1 MIYDAYEGRFLNDR
15 YKLLSKI
22 GCGGMS
28 VVYKAKDAIEERFV
42 AVKIL
47 KEEFCTDEDF
57 IRRFNNE
64 ANAAKNLSHPY
75 IVEIYDVGCDGDT
88 HYIVMELIEGI
99 TLKEYII
106 AKHSLK
112 WRDTLNI
119 TGQILTALDHAHE
132 HKIIHRDI
140 KPQNIMLTPGGVV
153 KLADFGIAKAVSG
166 ATKSATP
173 DSAGS
178 VHYLS
183 PEQARGG
190 FVDERTDL
198 YSTGIMMYEMV
209 TGTVPFDGDSHVSIA
224 LKHIDGKITPPHE
237 VDPGI
242 PRGVSDL
249 IVLATK
255 KDPAM
260 RFQSAK
266 DMLLRLEKVLNVP
279 YTSFLSTIP
288 TTHDVKLEPV
298 KISNEDISYGDKGD
312 NSQYE
317 FVDDDDFFEETN
329 EAEDEAVIVPIVNK
343 SEAEEG
349 LEEAENTT
357 DDYTYEEE
365 AVLSGDLSVRRIV
378 FATITYAIA
387 IIVGIVGIYFIH
399 NRYEAAKDNIIQF
412 VDTKVYIQDYT
423 GMQIN
428 AVEAALDEFD
438 VNVDKVLV
446 ETDKYPSGY
455 IIGQDVPKGTELKS
469 NLRITFSVSSVEGS
483 FVLDDYSA
491 SKKDYK
497 EIGTKLEENGAVVRY
512 KAVYSSKVNNSL
524 VIRTS
529 PKAGS
534 IITPGAEIIVYYS
547 AGTRY
552 SYVNVPDLT
561 GMTLEEAEAA
571 LKKINLKLGVVFP
584 EPGTV
589 VDGLYGTPEIVSPT
603 PTLDPN
609 ATPDVQNP
617 TEDTQN
623 STPGTSVEPD
633 TTDNPGDNDK
643 PDENTPEP
651 SDEPIILNDAT
662 PALPGLEQTP
672 ETTPGLTTPEP
683 PLDVTPGMTP
693 DVTPDITPDVTPDI
707 TPDITPELTPT
718 PNCASLTVVSQYPG
732 AYQTVLA
739 NETVHVYFYHD
750 LSLLTQYKTVSIED
764 PMMAGFTSY
773 YIYAEV
779 EDFNGTKSF
788 PLGGGA
794 IVEAG
799 QFPLQFNV
807 PVSVLGEHT
816 KVTVYMG
823 ANAITA
829 QLYEIKYVY
838 AGY

>member
-1 MIYDAYEGRFLNDR
+1 MIHDAYEGKFLNDR

-28 VVYKAKDAIEERFV
+28 VVYKAKDAEAERFV

-47 KEEFCTDEDF
+47 KEEFCNDEDF

-64 ANAAKNLSHPY
+64 ANAAKKLSHPY
-75 IVEIYDVGCDGDT
+75 IVEIYDVGCDGDI

-99 TLKEYII
+99 TLKDYIV

-190 FVDERTDL
+190 FVDERTDI
-198 YSTGIMMYEMV
+198 YSTGIMMFEMV
-209 TGTVPFDGDSHVSIA
+209 TGTVPYDGDSHVSIA

-237 VDPGI
+237 IDPGI

-266 DMLLRLEKVLNVP
+266 DMLLRLEKVLNAP
-279 YTSFLSTIP
+279 YTSFLNTVPTI
-288 TTHDVKLEPV
+288 HDVKTEPV
-298 KISNEDISYGDKGD
+298 NITEEDIKGKD
-312 NSQYE
+312 TPAEISDDA
-317 FVDDDDFFEETN
+317 FIDDDDFFDDSEDVEVENISKPVAVSAAPEDTGAVEN
-329 EAEDEAVIVPIVNK
+329 EPYE
-343 SEAEEG
+343 
-349 LEEAENTT
+349 
-357 DDYTYEEE
+357 YYEEE
-365 AVLSGDLSVRRIV
+365 PAPTEFSVRNIV

-399 NRYEAAKDNIIQF
+399 NRYQAAKDNIIQF
-412 VDTKVYIQDYT
+412 VDTKVYLQDYS
-423 GMQIN
+423 GMQVS
-428 AVEAALDEFD
+428 AVEAALAEYD

-455 IIGQDVPKGTELKS
+455 IISQDLPKGTELKS
-469 NLRITFSVSSVEGS
+469 NLRITFEVSSVEGS
-483 FVLDDYSA
+483 FVLEDYSS
-491 SKKDYK
+491 SKRDYK
-497 EIGTKLEENGAVVRY
+497 EIGSQLEANGAVVTY
-512 KAVYSSKVNNSL
+512 KSVYSSKVNDTL
-524 VIRTS
+524 VVRTS

-534 IITPGAEIIVYYS
+534 IINPGTEVIIYYS
-547 AGTRY
+547 AGTMY

-561 GMTLEEAEAA
+561 GMTLEEAKAA
-571 LKKINLKLGVVFP
+571 LEKINLKLGVVFP
-584 EPGTV
+584 EPGSI
-589 VDGLYGTPEIVSPT
+589 VDGLYSTPVIATPT
-603 PTLDPN
+603 PTIDPN
-609 ATPDVQNP
+609 ATP
-617 TEDTQN
+617 
-623 STPGTSVEPD
+623 GT
-633 TTDNPGDNDK
+633 
-643 PDENTPEP
+643 EP
-651 SDEPIILNDAT
+651 SAT
-662 PALPGLEQTP
+662 TGTDITP
-672 ETTPGLTTPEP
+672 ETSITPDANITPEASVNPPEATPDSDVPIVLTQPTDTPEAPATPGIDETPGA
-683 PLDVTPGMTP
+683 DVTPGIDETP
-693 DVTPDITPDVTPDI
+693 GADVTPGIDETPGADA
-707 TPDITPELTPT
+707 TPEITPT
-718 PNCASLTVVSQYPG
+718 PTPTPTLASLTVVGQYPG

-739 NETVHVYFYHD
+739 NETVHVFFYHD
-750 LSLLTQYKTVSIED
+750 MSLLTQYKTVSIED

-779 EDFNGTKSF
+779 EDHEGTKSF

-794 IVEAG
+794 VVEAG
-799 QFPLQFNV
+799 KFPLQFNV
-807 PVSVLGEHT
+807 PVSVLGEPT
-816 KVTVYMG
+816 KISIYVG

-838 AGY
+838 ADY

>member
-1 MIYDAYEGRFLNDR
+1 MIHDAYEGKFLNDR

-28 VVYKAKDAIEERFV
+28 VVYKAKDAVEERFV

-47 KEEFCTDEDF
+47 KEEFCNDEDF

-64 ANAAKNLSHPY
+64 ANAAKKLSHPY
-75 IVEIYDVGCDGDT
+75 IVEIFDVGCDGDT

-153 KLADFGIAKAVSG
+153 KLADFGIAKVVSG

-190 FVDERTDL
+190 FVDERTDI
-198 YSTGIMMYEMV
+198 YSTGIMMFEMV
-209 TGTVPFDGDSHVSIA
+209 TGTVPYDGDSHVSIA

-266 DMLLRLEKVLNVP
+266 DMLLRLEKVLNAP
-279 YTSFLSTIP
+279 YASFLNAIP

-298 KISNEDISYGDKGD
+298 KITDKD
-312 NSQYE
+312 VSSDDVAIEYSDDE
-317 FVDDDDFFEETN
+317 FDDDFFEDES
-329 EAEDEAVIVPIVNK
+329 EEDDDTEIIPVNT
-343 SEAEEG
+343 EEDDDDSDVDV
-349 LEEAENTT
+349 
-357 DDYTYEEE
+357 DDYTDEEDE
-365 AVLSGDLSVRRIV
+365 ELISGDLSVRRIV

-387 IIVGIVGIYFIH
+387 IIVGIIGIYFIH

-423 GMQIN
+423 GMQVN
-428 AVEAALDEFD
+428 AVEAALAEFD

-446 ETDKYPSGY
+446 ETDEYPSGY
-455 IIGQDVPKGTELKS
+455 IIAQDIPKGTELKS
-469 NLRITFSVSSVEGS
+469 NLRITFSVSSVAGS
-483 FVLDDYSA
+483 FVLDDYST

-497 EIGTKLEENGAVVRY
+497 EIGSKLEENGVTISY
-512 KAVYSSKVNNSL
+512 KAVYSSKFNNSR

-534 IITPGAEIIVYYS
+534 IITPGSQIIIYYS

-584 EPGTV
+584 EPGTE
-589 VDGLYGTPEIVSPT
+589 VDGLYNTPVIATPT
-603 PTLDPN
+603 PTVDPD
-609 ATPDVQNP
+609 ATPDTQSPNP
-617 TEDTQN
+617 DTSFEPDGTTPDSSEDPGEFTPDTGDTPVVLNEPTPATPGVEQ
-623 STPGTSVEPD
+623 SPEGTPGASSEATPEVTPGT
-633 TTDNPGDNDK
+633 
-643 PDENTPEP
+643 
-651 SDEPIILNDAT
+651 
-662 PALPGLEQTP
+662 
-672 ETTPGLTTPEP
+672 
-683 PLDVTPGMTP
+683 TP
-693 DVTPDITPDVTPDI
+693 DINPDITPDTSADT

-718 PNCASLTVVSQYPG
+718 PNCASLTVVGQYPG

-816 KVTVYMG
+816 KVTIYMG

>member
-1 MIYDAYEGRFLNDR
+1 MIHDAYEGKFLNDR

-28 VVYKAKDAIEERFV
+28 VVYKAKDAVEERFV

-47 KEEFCTDEDF
+47 KEEFCNDEDF

-64 ANAAKNLSHPY
+64 ANAAKKLSHPY
-75 IVEIYDVGCDGDT
+75 IVEIFDVGCDGDT

-153 KLADFGIAKAVSG
+153 KLADFGIAKVVSG

-190 FVDERTDL
+190 FVDERTDI
-198 YSTGIMMYEMV
+198 YSTGIMMFEMV
-209 TGTVPFDGDSHVSIA
+209 TGTVPYDGDSHVSIA

-266 DMLLRLEKVLNVP
+266 DMLLRLEKVLNAP
-279 YTSFLSTIP
+279 YASFLNAIP

-298 KISNEDISYGDKGD
+298 KITDKD
-312 NSQYE
+312 VSSDDVAIEYSDDE
-317 FVDDDDFFEETN
+317 FDDDFFEDES
-329 EAEDEAVIVPIVNK
+329 EEDDDTEIIPVNT
-343 SEAEEG
+343 EEDDDDSDVDV
-349 LEEAENTT
+349 
-357 DDYTYEEE
+357 DDYTDEEDE
-365 AVLSGDLSVRRIV
+365 ELISGDLSVRRIV

-387 IIVGIVGIYFIH
+387 IIVGIIGIYFIH

-423 GMQIN
+423 GMQVN
-428 AVEAALDEFD
+428 AVEAALAEFD

-446 ETDKYPSGY
+446 ETDEYPSGY
-455 IIGQDVPKGTELKS
+455 IIAQDIPKGTELKS
-469 NLRITFSVSSVEGS
+469 NLRITFSVSSVAGS
-483 FVLDDYSA
+483 FVLDDYST

-497 EIGTKLEENGAVVRY
+497 EIGSKLEENGVTISY
-512 KAVYSSKVNNSL
+512 KAVYSSKFNNSR

-534 IITPGAEIIVYYS
+534 IITPGSQIIIYYS

-584 EPGTV
+584 EPGTE
-589 VDGLYGTPEIVSPT
+589 VDGLYNTPVIATPT
-603 PTLDPN
+603 PTVDPD
-609 ATPDVQNP
+609 ATPDTQSPNP
-617 TEDTQN
+617 DTSFEPDGTTPDSSEDPGEFTPDTGDTPVVLNEPTPATPGVEQ
-623 STPGTSVEPD
+623 SPEGTPGASSEATPEVTPGT
-633 TTDNPGDNDK
+633 
-643 PDENTPEP
+643 
-651 SDEPIILNDAT
+651 
-662 PALPGLEQTP
+662 
-672 ETTPGLTTPEP
+672 
-683 PLDVTPGMTP
+683 TP
-693 DVTPDITPDVTPDI
+693 DINPDITPDTSADT

-718 PNCASLTVVSQYPG
+718 PNCASLTVVDQYPG

>member
-1 MIYDAYEGRFLNDR
+1 MIHDAYEGKFLNDR

-28 VVYKAKDAIEERFV
+28 VVYKAKDAVEERFV

-47 KEEFCTDEDF
+47 KEEFCNDEDF

-64 ANAAKNLSHPY
+64 ANAAKKLSHPY
-75 IVEIYDVGCDGDT
+75 IVEIFDVGCDGDT

-153 KLADFGIAKAVSG
+153 KLADFGIAKVVSG

-190 FVDERTDL
+190 FVDERTDI
-198 YSTGIMMYEMV
+198 YSTGIMMFEMV
-209 TGTVPFDGDSHVSIA
+209 TGTVPYDGDSHVSIA

-266 DMLLRLEKVLNVP
+266 DMLLRLEKVLNAP
-279 YTSFLSTIP
+279 YASFLNAIP

-298 KISNEDISYGDKGD
+298 KITDKD
-312 NSQYE
+312 VSSDDVAIEYSDDE
-317 FVDDDDFFEETN
+317 FDDDFFEDES
-329 EAEDEAVIVPIVNK
+329 EEDDTEIIPVNT
-343 SEAEEG
+343 EEDDDDSDVDV
-349 LEEAENTT
+349 
-357 DDYTYEEE
+357 DDYTDEEDE
-365 AVLSGDLSVRRIV
+365 ELISGDLSVRRIV

-387 IIVGIVGIYFIH
+387 IIVGIIGIYFIH

-423 GMQIN
+423 GMQVN
-428 AVEAALDEFD
+428 AVEAALAEFD

-446 ETDKYPSGY
+446 ETDEYPSGY
-455 IIGQDVPKGTELKS
+455 IIAQDIPKGTELKS
-469 NLRITFSVSSVEGS
+469 NLRITFSVSSVAGS
-483 FVLDDYSA
+483 FVLDDYST

-497 EIGTKLEENGAVVRY
+497 EIGSKLEENGVTISY
-512 KAVYSSKVNNSL
+512 KAVYSSKFNNSR

-534 IITPGAEIIVYYS
+534 IITPGSQIIIYYS

-584 EPGTV
+584 EPGTE
-589 VDGLYGTPEIVSPT
+589 VDGLYNTPVIATPT
-603 PTLDPN
+603 PTVDPD
-609 ATPDVQNP
+609 ATPDTQSPNP
-617 TEDTQN
+617 DTSFEPDGTTPDSSEDPGEFTPDTGDTPVVLNEPTPATPGVEQ
-623 STPGTSVEPD
+623 SPEGTPGASSEATPEVTPGT
-633 TTDNPGDNDK
+633 
-643 PDENTPEP
+643 
-651 SDEPIILNDAT
+651 
-662 PALPGLEQTP
+662 
-672 ETTPGLTTPEP
+672 
-683 PLDVTPGMTP
+683 TP
-693 DVTPDITPDVTPDI
+693 DINPDITPDTSADT

-718 PNCASLTVVSQYPG
+718 PNCASMTVVSQYPG

-750 LSLLTQYKTVSIED
+750 MSLLTQYKTVSIED
-764 PMMAGFTSY
+764 PMMEGFTSY

-779 EDFNGTKSF
+779 EDAKGTKSF
-788 PLGGGA
+788 PLGGGS

-816 KVTVYMG
+816 KVTIYMG